1 MCFDFYFL
9 VGPNFSSGWR
19 DNLKQKKMRFF
30 RSGWFFGEL
39 RELTAP
45 PWSPWLE
52 FQSQTIEFEGKIYRR
67 INGVFNRFTDQATLF
82 KNYITFWNNHNFYE
96 LLRLPYRKVIIPN
109 YRSLWKR
116 VPRLRLP
123 RKIGQCGKWVT
134 LKSRS
139 PRIR

>member
-82 KNYITFWNNHNFYE
+82 KNYITFWNNDFFDE
-96 LLRLPYRKVIIPN
+96 LKNCYAENNSTGLPVTSKN
-109 YRSLWKR
+109 DSLGWKDHSEIDHFE
-116 VPRLRLP
+116 
-123 RKIGQCGKWVT
+123 KD
-134 LKSRS
+134 
-139 PRIR
+139 